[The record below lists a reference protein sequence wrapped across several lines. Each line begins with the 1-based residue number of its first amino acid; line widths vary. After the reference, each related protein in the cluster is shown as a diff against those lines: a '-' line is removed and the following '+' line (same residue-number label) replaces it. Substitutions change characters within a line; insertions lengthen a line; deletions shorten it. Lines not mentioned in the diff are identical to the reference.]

1 MTVYK
6 YFIKVALK
14 NKWIII
20 MYITI
25 FFVMTLLNSTDA
37 MKREESFVETRLNIG
52 IIDKSMS
59 ELSSGLREYL
69 EKENNIVD
77 ILEDEEYIKEQ
88 IFLEIADAVI
98 IIPEDFDQKV
108 VNKKEAILIYKDD
121 RKPQALQIENQVNK
135 FLAFANITYK
145 DGRFELEDVKEALN
159 ESVEVQ
165 LLSSGDSYARTG
177 VDSWFRFY
185 YKFTGYVIIGVYIA
199 IIGLVMSDFRDKNV
213 DNRRKISS
221 KRFLD
226 FNKEMY
232 LGQLTLA
239 AAVTAVFIVA
249 SMLIMGKKLGEVYY
263 IKYLVN
269 LIVFSFSILCLTF
282 LISNITRNKYA
293 ITALSTVLSL
303 GTSFISGVMV
313 PQELLGDKVLAIAK
327 FFPMYYFV
335 KINDSMIKSLLEVR
349 YELFMQLLFAVVFLL
364 IGLIFSK
371 RAQKA

>member
-159 ESVEVQ
+159 ESVEVH

>member
-88 IFLEIADAVI
+88 IFLERADAVI